1 MADEPNEELVDHLA
15 QVFWEAHAPAMLARA
30 KTLNKKLPGASK
42 LDEPNTS
49 AEAVRIGI
57 RAVLLD
63 SKAGRE
69 RISILVKRRRS
80 IVASWNGVEYEI
92 HGIHAPRL
100 ITALDIEFRRQRV
113 RGHIRHYGIHCI
125 KRELFE

>member
-42 LDEPNTS
+42 LDES
-49 AEAVRIGI
+49 EHLKEAVRIGI

-63 SKAGRE
+63 
-69 RISILVKRRRS
+69 LKRG
-80 IVASWNGVEYEI
+80 AEDLDLELN
-92 HGIHAPRL
+92 AAA
-100 ITALDIEFRRQRV
+100 AL
-113 RGHIRHYGIHCI
+113 
-125 KRELFE
+125 